1 MGKTK
6 VKESKKPLTLSK
18 VVVYIL
24 LILLA
29 ITIIIPVGWVF
40 VASVKQNSEFY
51 GSPWVLPE
59 KIYFQNFIDAWE
71 KASMGTYM
79 LNSVIVTALALLLLI
94 VISLPAAYVLSRFKF
109 KTSKF
114 WNVLFMA
121 GLFINVSYIVVP
133 IFLMLNN
140 WDKTLRQLTGGFK
153 TSKFWNVLF
162 MAGLFINVSYIVV
175 PIFLML
181 NNWDKTLR
189 QLTGGT
195 FFLNNLFVL
204 ALVYASTALPFT
216 IYLLSGYFRSLA
228 KDFEEAAYVDG
239 ASYFTTMVKI
249 IFPMAKPS
257 IVTVILFSFLSFW
270 NEYIISMT
278 LLTKPELKTLPVG
291 LMNLMAAQKSAVQ
304 YGQMYAGLVIV
315 MLPTLILYICVQK
328 KLTQGM
334 TLGGLKG

>member
-1 MGKTK
+1 
-6 VKESKKPLTLSK
+6 
-18 VVVYIL
+18 
-24 LILLA
+24 
-29 ITIIIPVGWVF
+29 
-40 VASVKQNSEFY
+40 
-51 GSPWVLPE
+51 
-59 KIYFQNFIDAWE
+59 
-71 KASMGTYM
+71 MGTYM
-79 LNSVIVTALALLLLI
+79 LNSVIVTALALSLLI
-94 VISLPAAYVLSRFKF
+94 VISLPAAYVLSSILKF
-109 KTSKF
+109 KRTKI
-114 WNVLFMA
+114 L
-121 GLFINVSYIVVP
+121 G
-133 IFLMLNN
+133 
-140 WDKTLRQLTGGFK
+140 TL
-153 TSKFWNVLF
+153 LF

>member
-1 MGKTK
+1 M
-6 VKESKKPLTLSK
+6 
-18 VVVYIL
+18 VVYIL

-94 VISLPAAYVLSRFKF
+94 VISLPAAYVLSRFK
-109 KTSKF
+109 
-114 WNVLFMA
+114 
-121 GLFINVSYIVVP
+121 
-133 IFLMLNN
+133 
-140 WDKTLRQLTGGFK
+140 FK

-278 LLTKPELKTLPVG
+278 LLTKPELKNSAGRTYELDGGAEICSSIRSDVCRSCYCY
-291 LMNLMAAQKSAVQ
+291 AADVDFV
-304 YGQMYAGLVIV
+304 YLCTEETDTGYDTRRIEG
-315 MLPTLILYICVQK
+315 
-328 KLTQGM
+328 
-334 TLGGLKG
+334 LGG

>member
-140 WDKTLRQLTGGFK
+140 WDKTLRQLTGG
-153 TSKFWNVLF
+153 
-162 MAGLFINVSYIVV
+162 
-175 PIFLML
+175 
-181 NNWDKTLR
+181 
-189 QLTGGT
+189 T

-204 ALVYASTALPFT
+204 CMRLRR
-216 IYLLSGYFRSLA
+216 FRLRSIFCPDISDLWQ
-228 KDFEEAAYVDG
+228 
-239 ASYFTTMVKI
+239 KI
-249 IFPMAKPS
+249 LKKP
-257 IVTVILFSFLSFW
+257 
-270 NEYIISMT
+270 
-278 LLTKPELKTLPVG
+278 
-291 LMNLMAAQKSAVQ
+291 LM
-304 YGQMYAGLVIV
+304 
-315 MLPTLILYICVQK
+315 
-328 KLTQGM
+328 
-334 TLGGLKG
+334 

>member
-94 VISLPAAYVLSRFKF
+94 VISLPA
-109 KTSKF
+109 
-114 WNVLFMA
+114 
-121 GLFINVSYIVVP
+121 
-133 IFLMLNN
+133 
-140 WDKTLRQLTGGFK
+140 
-153 TSKFWNVLF
+153 
-162 MAGLFINVSYIVV
+162 AGLFINVSYIVV

>member
-140 WDKTLRQLTGGFK
+140 WDKTLRQLTGG
-153 TSKFWNVLF
+153 
-162 MAGLFINVSYIVV
+162 
-175 PIFLML
+175 
-181 NNWDKTLR
+181 
-189 QLTGGT
+189 T

-257 IVTVILFSFLSFW
+257 IVMDERTKQVLVGIIVAVIFIASVAL
-270 NEYIISMT
+270 IIIGQKNIGPQG
-278 LLTKPELKTLPVG
+278 LLTML
-291 LMNLMAAQKSAVQ
+291 
-304 YGQMYAGLVIV
+304 AGLAG
-315 MLPTLILYICVQK
+315 LI
-328 KLTQGM
+328 
-334 TLGGLKG
+334 GLLAFYNHKYK

>member
-94 VISLPAAYVLSRFKF
+94 VISLPAAYVLSRFK
-109 KTSKF
+109 
-114 WNVLFMA
+114 
-121 GLFINVSYIVVP
+121 
-133 IFLMLNN
+133 
-140 WDKTLRQLTGGFK
+140 FK

-304 YGQMYAGLVIV
+304 YGQMYAGLFIV

>member
-140 WDKTLRQLTGGFK
+140 WDKTLRQLTGG
-153 TSKFWNVLF
+153 
-162 MAGLFINVSYIVV
+162 
-175 PIFLML
+175 
-181 NNWDKTLR
+181 
-189 QLTGGT
+189 T

-204 ALVYASTALPFT
+204 ALVYASTALP
-216 IYLLSGYFRSLA
+216 
-228 KDFEEAAYVDG
+228 YVDG

>member
-94 VISLPAAYVLSRFKF
+94 VI
-109 KTSKF
+109 
-114 WNVLFMA
+114 
-121 GLFINVSYIVVP
+121 
-133 IFLMLNN
+133 
-140 WDKTLRQLTGGFK
+140 
-153 TSKFWNVLF
+153 

>member
-1 MGKTK
+1 MTQPDVNIESEPRTSNGAGDIVVGVDGSEESFTALQWALREASLSGRAVNAVYAWTHSWDMGAQ
-6 VKESKKPLTLSK
+6 PDN
-18 VVVYIL
+18 
-24 LILLA
+24 
-29 ITIIIPVGWVF
+29 P
-40 VASVKQNSEFY
+40 
-51 GSPWVLPE
+51 
-59 KIYFQNFIDAWE
+59 DAWE

-94 VISLPAAYVLSRFKF
+94 VISLPAAYVLSRFK
-109 KTSKF
+109 
-114 WNVLFMA
+114 
-121 GLFINVSYIVVP
+121 
-133 IFLMLNN
+133 
-140 WDKTLRQLTGGFK
+140 FK

>member
-140 WDKTLRQLTGGFK
+140 WDKTLRQLTGG
-153 TSKFWNVLF
+153 
-162 MAGLFINVSYIVV
+162 
-175 PIFLML
+175 
-181 NNWDKTLR
+181 
-189 QLTGGT
+189 T

-239 ASYFTTMVKI
+239 ASY
-249 IFPMAKPS
+249 
-257 IVTVILFSFLSFW
+257 LS
-270 NEYIISMT
+270 
-278 LLTKPELKTLPVG
+278 
-291 LMNLMAAQKSAVQ
+291 
-304 YGQMYAGLVIV
+304 
-315 MLPTLILYICVQK
+315 LIHI
-328 KLTQGM
+328 
-334 TLGGLKG
+334 